1 MKRVVFILSFLLLLS
16 GCVGKRE
23 INDLA
28 IVMAVGIDKAEDG
41 QVEITAQIVRP
52 ADSRGQTGAPSG
64 QTGDPIWAASSTGQ
78 TLFEAIR
85 NLSTFSSR
93 RVFWAHNYAIVISE
107 DYAREGIQEAVDFFT
122 RNPEL
127 RMRTW
132 VMVTPEKASEI
143 VSTLSG
149 LEVIP
154 GESINKLFR
163 YTGISV
169 QAPRTQMINLQAALA
184 DKSAE
189 PVVARVQFTNRGVSN
204 KKPGQAGSIKQIELA
219 GAGVFKGDKL
229 VGVIQPKDMKG
240 LLPFIDKPETGMM
253 VLKCPEDEKQKIS
266 IELEN
271 QRFKITPKVK
281 KGQPVFKVEYS
292 ALGSIVESPCA
303 FSIKNTPKMKELE
316 KQVETQLK
324 NQVERILEVAQSETR
339 SDFLHLGE
347 IFHNHYPVEWRKLE
361 KNWEAVFPDV
371 KVEVKTTAEMNDSS
385 LLFKPANK

>member
-1 MKRVVFILSFLLLLS
+1 MKRILFILSFILFLT
-16 GCVGKRE
+16 GCAGKRE

-28 IVMAVGIDKAEDG
+28 IVMAVGIDKADDG
-41 QVEITAQIVRP
+41 QVEITVQVVRP

-107 DYAREGIQEAVDFFT
+107 DYAKEGIQEVIDFFT

-149 LEVIP
+149 IEVIP
-154 GESINKLFR
+154 GEAINKLFR
-163 YTGISV
+163 YTGVSV
-169 QAPRTQMINLQAALA
+169 QAPRTQMIDLQAALA
-184 DKSAE
+184 DKSTE
-189 PVVARVQFTNRGVSN
+189 PVVARVHFTNRGVSN
-204 KKPGQAGSIKQIELA
+204 KKPGQAGSVKQIELA
-219 GAGVFKGDKL
+219 GAGVFKGDKM
-229 VGVIQPKDMKG
+229 VGVIEPKELKG
-240 LLPFIDKPETGMM
+240 LLPFIEKPETGMM
-253 VLKCPEDEKQKIS
+253 VLTCPEDEKKKIS
-266 IELEN
+266 LELEN
-271 QRFKITPKVK
+271 YEFEVTPHFKDSKPIYKVDYHV
-281 KGQPVFKVEYS
+281 Q
-292 ALGSIVESPCA
+292 GSLVESPCA
-303 FSIKNTPKMKELE
+303 FSIKDTPKIKDLE
-316 KQVETQLK
+316 KQLETQLK
-324 NQVERILEVAQSETR
+324 KQVERVLKIAQTETR

-347 IFHNHYPVEWRKLE
+347 IFHNQYPVEWRKLE
-361 KNWEAVFPDV
+361 KNWEAVFPEV
-371 KVEVKTTAEMNDSS
+371 QVEVKTTAEINDSS

>member
-1 MKRVVFILSFLLLLS
+1 
-16 GCVGKRE
+16 
-23 INDLA
+23 
-28 IVMAVGIDKAEDG
+28 
-41 QVEITAQIVRP
+41 
-52 ADSRGQTGAPSG
+52 
-64 QTGDPIWAASSTGQ
+64 
-78 TLFEAIR
+78 
-85 NLSTFSSR
+85 
-93 RVFWAHNYAIVISE
+93 
-107 DYAREGIQEAVDFFT
+107 
-122 RNPEL
+122 L

-132 VMVTPEKASEI
+132 VMVTPDKASEI

-154 GESINKLFR
+154 GEAINKLFR

-169 QAPRTQMINLQAALA
+169 QAPRTQMIDLQAALA
-184 DKSAE
+184 DKTTE

-219 GAGVFKGDKL
+219 GAGVFKGDKM
-229 VGVIQPKDMKG
+229 VGVIDPKEMKG
-240 LLPFIDKPETGMM
+240 LLPFIEIPETGLM

-271 QRFKITPKVK
+271 QQFKITPNVK
-281 KGQPVFKVEYS
+281 KGQPIFKVEYS

-303 FSIKNTPKMKELE
+303 FSIKDTSKIKDLE
-316 KQVETQLK
+316 KQVEKQLK

-347 IFHNHYPVEWRKLE
+347 IFHNRYPVEWRKLE

-371 KVEVKTTAEMNDSS
+371 QIEVKTTAEINDSS

>member
-1 MKRVVFILSFLLLLS
+1 MKRILFILSFILFLT
-16 GCVGKRE
+16 GCAGKRE

-28 IVMAVGIDKAEDG
+28 IVMAVGIDKADDG
-41 QVEITAQIVRP
+41 QVEITVQVVRP

-107 DYAREGIQEAVDFFT
+107 DYAKEGIQEVVDFFT

-149 LEVIP
+149 IEVIP
-154 GESINKLFR
+154 GEAINKLFR
-163 YTGISV
+163 YTGVSV
-169 QAPRTQMINLQAALA
+169 QAPRTQMIDLQAALA
-184 DKSAE
+184 DKSTE
-189 PVVARVQFTNRGVSN
+189 PVVARVQFINKGVSN

-219 GAGVFKGDKL
+219 GAGVFKGEKM
-229 VGVIQPKDMKG
+229 VSVIEPKEMKG
-240 LLPFIDKPETGMM
+240 LLPFIEKPETGMM
-253 VLKCPEDEKQKIS
+253 VLVCPDDEKKKIS
-266 IELEN
+266 LELVN
-271 QRFKITPKVK
+271 QRFKVTPNVREN
-281 KGQPVFKVEYS
+281 QPVFTVDYS
-292 ALGSIVESPCA
+292 VIGSLVESPCA
-303 FSIKNTPKMKELE
+303 FTIKNTSQMKDLE
-316 KQVETQLK
+316 KQVEAQLK
-324 NQVERILEVAQSETR
+324 NHVERVVKIAQSETK

-347 IFHNHYPVEWRKLE
+347 IFHNQFPVEWRKLE
-361 KNWEAVFPDV
+361 KNWEIVFPDV
-371 KVEVKTTAEMNDSS
+371 LVEVKTTAEINDSS
-385 LLFKPANK
+385 LLFKPAKK

>member
-1 MKRVVFILSFLLLLS
+1 MKQVVIILSFFLLLT
-16 GCVGKRE
+16 GCTGKRE

-41 QVEITAQIVRP
+41 QVEITTQVVRP

-64 QTGDPIWAASSTGQ
+64 QTGDPIWAASSKGQ

-85 NLSTFSSR
+85 NLSSFSSR
-93 RVFWAHNYAIVISE
+93 RVFWAHNYAIVMSE
-107 DYAREGIQEAVDFFT
+107 EYAKEGVQEAVDFFT

-132 VMVTPEKASEI
+132 VMVTPEKASAI

-149 LEVIP
+149 IEVIP
-154 GESINKLFR
+154 GEAINKLFR
-163 YTGISV
+163 YTGVSV
-169 QAPRTQMINLQAALA
+169 QAPRTQMIDLQAALA
-184 DKSAE
+184 DKSTE

-219 GAGVFKGDKL
+219 GAGVFKEDKL
-229 VGVIQPKDMKG
+229 VGIIEPKEMKG

-253 VLKCPEDEKQKIS
+253 VLDCPDDEKKKIS
-266 IELEN
+266 LELVN
-271 QRFKITPKVK
+271 QRFKVK
-281 KGQPVFKVEYS
+281 PNLKEHQPVFTVEYS
-292 ALGSIVESPCA
+292 VSGSLVESPCA
-303 FSIKNTPKMKELE
+303 FTIKDTPKIKDLE
-316 KQVETQLK
+316 KQVEAQLK
-324 NQVERILEVAQSETR
+324 NQVEQVVKIAQSETK

-347 IFHNHYPVEWRKLE
+347 IFHNQFPVEWRMLE
-361 KNWEAVFPDV
+361 KNWETTFQDV
-371 KVEVKTTAEMNDSS
+371 QVEVKTSAEINDSS